1 VKRSIAL
8 GFCLLAVGGCAASL
22 QWHDATTRGRGP
34 DQLDTDMQACARSTG
49 GGATAV
55 NASTT
60 AAWDACMR
68 GFGWAHN

>member
-1 VKRSIAL
+1 VKRAIAL
-8 GFCLLAVGGCAASL
+8 GLCLLAAGCATNL

-34 DQLDTDMQACARSTG
+34 DQLDTDMASCARSTG
-49 GGATAV
+49 GGATAAV

-60 AAWDACMR
+60 AAWEACMR